1 MAAVGMVKA
10 LGPSAIPDL
19 MEKSWSM
26 YSTDMAPEEL
36 LTLAAAITRVDLKRT
51 TNVVAAGSAGSAGR
65 ASVVFL
71 RDAAYTTFEDMQ
83 DGHLEAG

>member
-1 MAAVGMVKA
+1 MLKT
-10 LGPSAIPDL
+10 LGPSAIPGL
-19 MEKSWSM
+19 IEQSWGL

-36 LTLAAAITRVDLKRT
+36 LTLAAAITLVDLERT
-51 TNVVAAGSAGSAGR
+51 TNVVAAGAAGSAGR

-71 RDAAYTTFEDMQ
+71 KDAAYTTFEDMQ